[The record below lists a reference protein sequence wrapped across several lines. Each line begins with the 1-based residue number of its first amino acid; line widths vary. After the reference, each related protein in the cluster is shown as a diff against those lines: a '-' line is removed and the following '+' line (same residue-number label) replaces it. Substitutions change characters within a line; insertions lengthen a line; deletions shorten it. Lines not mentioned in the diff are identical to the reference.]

1 MWYLKVASISI
12 FIPRYKIDTLWKEV
26 LMSSFDEVQEIVKM
40 LKSENLSEY
49 ATQIDDTLRG
59 GSTGS
64 EIWGGVRFYL
74 LRLPPSLV
82 STPLKVTIEA
92 LIKEIDKSL
101 PR

>member
-1 MWYLKVASISI
+1 
-12 FIPRYKIDTLWKEV
+12 
-26 LMSSFDEVQEIVKM
+26 MSTFDEVQEIVKM

-49 ATQIDDTLRG
+49 ATQVDNALRG

-74 LRLPPSLV
+74 LKLPPNLV
-82 STPLKVTIEA
+82 SILLKVRIDA

>member
-1 MWYLKVASISI
+1 
-12 FIPRYKIDTLWKEV
+12 
-26 LMSSFDEVQEIVKM
+26 MSSFDEVQEIVKM
-40 LKSENLSEY
+40 LRSENLSEI
-49 ATQIDDTLRG
+49 ATQVDDALRG

-74 LRLPPSLV
+74 LR
-82 STPLKVTIEA
+82 TPLGMASSLLKGRIEA